1 MPRSLARG
9 LFAVVGA
16 LALGLAILISPP
28 QGAVAAPAAS
38 KSAVRIAVTGTT
50 LGQLSVIRV
59 SVKSGV
65 IASATVNF
73 SNGDS
78 LELYAQKR
86 QATGTWMWDASG
98 PITMTAEVVLANGR
112 VLPKA
117 SISRTISMPVATAVQ
132 LVYVVPSDVSSVEGR
147 IPGIERAAT
156 VVDEW
161 FAEQMDGRSIRFVTE
176 PDGAPYVHYV
186 KLGET
191 SAEVQAKGFSGF
203 DSIIAD
209 WIKRGVIKPGVLPVI
224 YLESKLSKAC
234 GWSLKDVN
242 HPHIMIPMPNCGIYP
257 GRYMDYDFP
266 TVSSSYLLG
275 HELTHA
281 LGGASRVGPPHA
293 DGTGHVTDDPRD
305 IIYEGPLPRDWD
317 NLTLDVGNDDYYRTG
332 RSDIVNI
339 EFSPLLEEPVG
350 VRS

>member
-1 MPRSLARG
+1 MPRLLARG
-9 LFAVVGA
+9 PLAVAGA
-16 LALGLAILISPP
+16 LALGLAVLVSPP
-28 QGAVAAPAAS
+28 QGAVAAPAAA
-38 KSAVRIAVTGTT
+38 KSAVRISVSGTT
-50 LGQLSVIRV
+50 LGQPSAIKV

-78 LELYAQKR
+78 LELYPQKR
-86 QATGTWMWDASG
+86 QATGQWMWNASG

-112 VLPKA
+112 ALPKV
-117 SISRTISMPVATAVQ
+117 SITRTITLPPAAEVQ
-132 LVYVVPSDVSSVEGR
+132 LVYVVPSDVSSVAGR
-147 IPGIERAAT
+147 IEGIERAAT

-161 FAEQMDGRSIRFVTE
+161 FAEQMDGRSIRFATE
-176 PDGAPYVHYV
+176 PDGTPYVHYV

-191 SAEVQAKGFSGF
+191 SAEVQAKGFTGF
-203 DSIIAD
+203 DSVIAD
-209 WIKRGVIKPGVLPVI
+209 WVKRGVIKPGVLPVI
-224 YLESKLSKAC
+224 YLESTLSKAC
-234 GWSLKDVN
+234 GWSLRDVT

-281 LGGASRVGPPHA
+281 LGGASRVGPPNA

-317 NLTLDVGNDDYYRTG
+317 NLTLDVGNDDYYKTG
-332 RSDIVNI
+332 RDDIVNI
-339 EFSPLLEEPVG
+339 EFSPLLEDPVG
-350 VRS
+350 ARS